1 MDVSTMT
8 TNRRRATMRP
18 SSVPSVSP
26 LLFRLF
32 TGYVRHYL
40 QRSFHAVCLLSTG
53 APPQP
58 TDLPLVI
65 YCNHP
70 SWWDPLV
77 CIFLARHFFPARTHY
92 GPIDAQA
99 LARYRGFARLGFFG
113 VTPGTRQGA
122 ATFLRVGRA
131 ILQQPKTVLWMTPE
145 GQFSDPRQRPV
156 RFQPGLGHLARHID
170 RGVFVPLALEY
181 PFWEERFPEVLL
193 GFGAAL
199 VVNRDHGRTATE
211 WTAIL
216 AQRLEATQDRLAG
229 AACQRHLQAFTPL
242 LRGRAGIGGVY
253 DLWRAMQ
260 AWLGGAAFYRAH
272 GREEQ

>member
-1 MDVSTMT
+1 MDVGTLTSC
-8 TNRRRATMRP
+8 RAPMRP
-18 SSVPSVSP
+18 SSPPPVSP

-40 QRSFHAVCLLSTG
+40 QRSFHAVRLLDTG
-53 APPQP
+53 APPP
-58 TDLPLVI
+58 ATDLPLVI

-77 CIFLARHFFPARTHY
+77 CLFLARHFFPARTHY

-99 LARYRGFARLGFFG
+99 LARYRFFARLGFFG
-113 VTPGTRQGA
+113 VPPGTRRGA
-122 ATFLRVGRA
+122 ATFLRLGRA
-131 ILQQPKTVLWMTPE
+131 ILQQPATVLWVTPQ
-145 GQFSDPRQRPV
+145 GRFSDPRQRPI
-156 RFQPGLGHLARHID
+156 RFQPGLGHLARHIE

-181 PFWEERFPEVLL
+181 PFWEERYPEVLL

-199 VVNRDHGRTATE
+199 VVNGDHGRTAAQ

-216 AQRLEATQDRLAG
+216 AQNLEATQDRLAG

-253 DLWRAMQ
+253 DLWRAMR
-260 AWLGGAAFYRAH
+260 AWLGGAAFHRAH